1 MKQTLTLSFGTI
13 CSLSLWICLR
23 KNNEQKEIISGIKQ
37 SESLI
42 T

>member
-13 CSLSLWICLR
+13 CSLSLWIYLR
-23 KNNEQKEIISGIKQ
+23 KNNEQKEIISEIKQ